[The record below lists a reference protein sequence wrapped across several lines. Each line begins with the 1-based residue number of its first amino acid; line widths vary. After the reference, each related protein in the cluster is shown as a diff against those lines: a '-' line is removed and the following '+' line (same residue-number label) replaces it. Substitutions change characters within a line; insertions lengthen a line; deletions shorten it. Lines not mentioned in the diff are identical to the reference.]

1 MAEYLK
7 ISERRKAMAEEDVQL
22 IFCKKR
28 RLCSEHG
35 NMDSGEVKFPENSL
49 SSAASVAYGCS
60 EDDDESSDDV
70 QKGSRSPDLENV
82 VSEAEPEGFETETS
96 TPINGGFSNLSTPTS
111 ELCGDSEEVS
121 VGSSTSKKKKMS
133 QMVKSRRDL
142 AYPAAEKMP
151 SAEEI
156 EEFFAA
162 AEKCDQKR
170 FTEKY
175 NYDFSKD
182 VPLEG
187 RYQWVRL
194 QS

>member
-28 RLCSEHG
+28 KLCSE
-35 NMDSGEVKFPENSL
+35 NSVF
-49 SSAASVAYGCS
+49 SAVSVGYGGF
-60 EDDDESSDDV
+60 EDDESSDDV
-70 QKGSRSPDLENV
+70 QKVSRSPDLENV
-82 VSEAEPEGFETETS
+82 DSENELDSFETEIS
-96 TPINGGFSNLSTPTS
+96 TPINGGVSSLSTPTS
-111 ELCGDSEEVS
+111 ELCRDSEEVS
-121 VGSSTSKKKKMS
+121 MGSSTSKKKQLS
-133 QMVKSRRDL
+133 QAVKYHRDL
-142 AYPAAEKMP
+142 ASPAAEKMP
-151 SAEEI
+151 SADEI

-170 FTEKY
+170 FAEKY
-175 NYDFSKD
+175 NYDFLKD

-194 QS
+194 RP

>member
-28 RLCSEHG
+28 KLCSE
-35 NMDSGEVKFPENSL
+35 NSV
-49 SSAASVAYGCS
+49 SSAVSVGYGGF
-60 EDDDESSDDV
+60 EDDESSDDV
-70 QKGSRSPDLENV
+70 QKGSGSPDLENV
-82 VSEAEPEGFETETS
+82 DSENEPKSFETEIS
-96 TPINGGFSNLSTPTS
+96 TPINGGVSSLSTPTS
-111 ELCGDSEEVS
+111 ELCRDSEEVS
-121 VGSSTSKKKKMS
+121 MGSSTTSKKKQSS
-133 QMVKSRRDL
+133 QAVKSLRDL
-142 AYPAAEKMP
+142 ASPAAEKIP
-151 SAEEI
+151 SADEI

-170 FTEKY
+170 FAEKY
-175 NYDFSKD
+175 NYDFLKD

-194 QS
+194 RP